1 MVLSSLL
8 RSAMFGCLLGFGLAH
23 AQPWQQSLSP
33 VLQLGLRSKFGETTY
48 EAEFVVTGPAG
59 KSWHKRVLVQGDAF
73 ARVVFPDDFDGDL
86 TAGKYTWRARVKG
99 TDVVRGAFAVD
110 QMPHRLRV
118 TTEH

>member
-1 MVLSSLL
+1 MLLSSLFRL
-8 RSAMFGCLLGFGLAH
+8 VMLGCLLGFGPAQ

-33 VLQLGLRSKFGETTY
+33 VLQLGLRSKFGETPY

-59 KSWHKRVLVQGDAF
+59 KSWHKRVSVQGDAF

-99 TDVVRGAFAVD
+99 MDVVRGVFAVE
-110 QMPHRLRV
+110 QMPHGLRV
-118 TTEH
+118 TTEY